1 MINVKN
7 QAPISLIAKYPIR
20 LSGDYNPID
29 FIKQTIASKIFSSQI
44 NNNPVEIDLDNTP
57 INEDDLTQLILEAC
71 QDTLDVTKEDTL
83 KELFSK
89 TLLDFTINNQTINKL
104 FVTQAATIAKLPDPL
119 TPIKVNAF
127 QKTLPV
133 YKPDI
138 DIIPNCKKFLS
149 DKVSEDTVFASFAY
163 TTNVDNFAVYFKTES
178 DFNDF
183 KTFFKTETQ
192 KIINKFSPN
201 TQSLLK
207 EFDKVELNKL
217 TESLI
222 LRNDDTDNNEEYSF
236 ARTLITYLMYYQN
249 KNVGIF
255 PFSLMEFFN
264 PLSIV
269 FINIERHAHATKSQ
283 IELEWEDIT
292 RANNNRPKII
302 SKKSLRKLTTVEKQI
317 RKLSQKASSMTK
329 NIQAVSKIKKRK
341 FPNVRPANMDIYK
354 AVVKILKKQKFVNQS
369 HNVYKKKHTTFQKA
383 NRRHPNDFNKPGVS
397 QQNVY
402 KPDIH
407 IYADTSGS
415 ISEENYADCVRLLIK
430 LAKKLNVD
438 LYFNS
443 FSHVISSATKLKIKD
458 RTAAQIYNQIQRIDK
473 VSGGT
478 DFNQVWTYINDSNK
492 RKEEI
497 SIMITDFEY
506 SAPNKSLKHPKNL
519 YYVPVSKMNW
529 DIIKND
535 IEYFTKSM
543 SHIDPLINFKIIV

>member
-1 MINVKN
+1 M
-7 QAPISLIAKYPIR
+7 
-20 LSGDYNPID
+20 
-29 FIKQTIASKIFSSQI
+29 
-44 NNNPVEIDLDNTP
+44 
-57 INEDDLTQLILEAC
+57 
-71 QDTLDVTKEDTL
+71 
-83 KELFSK
+83 
-89 TLLDFTINNQTINKL
+89 
-104 FVTQAATIAKLPDPL
+104 
-119 TPIKVNAF
+119 
-127 QKTLPV
+127 
-133 YKPDI
+133 
-138 DIIPNCKKFLS
+138 
-149 DKVSEDTVFASFAY
+149 
-163 TTNVDNFAVYFKTES
+163 
-178 DFNDF
+178 
-183 KTFFKTETQ
+183 
-192 KIINKFSPN
+192 
-201 TQSLLK
+201 
-207 EFDKVELNKL
+207 
-217 TESLI
+217 
-222 LRNDDTDNNEEYSF
+222 
-236 ARTLITYLMYYQN
+236 
-249 KNVGIF
+249 
-255 PFSLMEFFN
+255 
-264 PLSIV
+264 
-269 FINIERHAHATKSQ
+269 
-283 IELEWEDIT
+283 T
-292 RANNNRPKII
+292 R
-302 SKKSLRKLTTVEKQI
+302 
-317 RKLSQKASSMTK
+317 

-458 RTAAQIYNQIQRIDK
+458 RTAAQIYNQIQKIDK

-506 SAPNKSLKHPKNL
+506 PVPNKNLKHPKNL
-519 YYVPVSKMNW
+519 YYVPISKLDWQIMKGNM
-529 DIIKND
+529 
-535 IEYFTKSM
+535 EYFAKSM